1 MMGGIGTRV
10 RRRVR
15 SSGMK
20 GVDAGLMCGF
30 GVGYGFGAGLV
41 LKPSAL
47 QAVQRGVQ
55 ELSGRLAVAAQSGLP
70 TQLNHLVKHPA
81 LESLPSVRQQGP
93 GMGAQAVTY
102 PALRLGDFSVGDEGA
117 VSMPTLHRSHP
128 SGRRHQ
134 VKQDGRSASD
144 HLRLRDSSGS
154 ATGEP
159 RVLEERPGQQLHV
172 KVEQPDLQ
180 DFTAALRELTAGLND
195 CTSSLKEATLELKQA
210 CADLRQSSK
219 ALLPQ
224 RPPAGVVM

>member
-1 MMGGIGTRV
+1 MIVLGCVCLYCSKPTKQQ
-10 RRRVR
+10 
-15 SSGMK
+15 SS
-20 GVDAGLMCGF
+20 
-30 GVGYGFGAGLV
+30 
-41 LKPSAL
+41 P
-47 QAVQRGVQ
+47 
-55 ELSGRLAVAAQSGLP
+55 
-70 TQLNHLVKHPA
+70 LVKVTGVLLFNVLLCICIASPV
-81 LESLPSVRQQGP
+81 LQYSRLLPECHCC
-93 GMGAQAVTY
+93 VTY
-102 PALRLGDFSVGDEGA
+102 LD
-117 VSMPTLHRSHP
+117 
-128 SGRRHQ
+128 Q

-219 ALLPQ
+219 GA
-224 RPPAGVVM
+224 